1 MTKIAI
7 VSDSTSDLTEEIIKE
22 YDIKVLPLRVIYKD
36 GEYKDRVNI
45 TPEEIYARFDEEVPT
60 TSLPSPQDTVN
71 LFDQLK
77 EEGYTHIIVTT
88 ISSGL
93 SGTMNM
99 IRNVVHNYE
108 NMIFE
113 LIDSKSLTMG
123 AGFAV
128 LEGAKELQKTTDFEK
143 TVAKMKE
150 VLKRTEVYYVVK
162 TLEYLKRGGRIGKVE
177 GTIGE
182 LLNIKPVI
190 SINEEGIYYTYK
202 KVRGRSRSIDQLLEI
217 IKEKAKHKMLNIA
230 VAHGNAFEEA
240 QDLLKR
246 IKELTNINETFF
258 TQLSP
263 VMVVHTGPGLLGV
276 VISEVI

>member
-7 VSDSTSDLTEEIIKE
+7 VCDSTSDLTEEIIKD
-22 YDIKVLPLRVIYKD
+22 YDIKVLPLRVVYKD
-36 GEYKDRVNI
+36 GEYRDRIDI
-45 TPEEIYARFDEEVPT
+45 TPEEIYAKFDEEVPT
-60 TSLPSPQDTVN
+60 TSLPSPQDTVQ

-77 EEGYTHIIVTT
+77 QEGYTHIIITT

-99 IRNVVHNYE
+99 IRNVVTSYE
-108 NMIFE
+108 NMVFE

-128 LEGAKELQKTTDFEK
+128 LEGAKELQKNMDFEK
-143 TVAKMKE
+143 TVSRMKE

-162 TLEYLKRGGRIGKVE
+162 TLEYLKKGGRIGKVE

-182 LLNIKPVI
+182 LLNIKPII
-190 SINEEGIYYTYK
+190 SINEEGVYFTHK
-202 KVRGRSRSIDQLLEI
+202 KVRGRSKSIDEI
-217 IKEKAKHKMLNIA
+217 FEIVKEKAKHKMLNIA
-230 VAHGNAFEEA
+230 VAHGNALEEA

-246 IKELTNINETFF
+246 IKELGNINETFF